1 MKYINIVLD
10 YLLFVILGVMSFTMA
25 INVLCRFC
33 LNFSIYWADELTQSL
48 MLWLTFLGAAVA
60 IREHLHYSFN
70 YIEQVAKGQWKKIF
84 TTINK
89 SITLIGIC
97 VLFFWSIEVTE
108 GIVDWVMPAMEFSRA
123 WIYGACPVGC
133 VFMLIYC
140 VTDIISSLKTS
151 NL

>member
-33 LNFSIYWADELTQSL
+33 LNFS
-48 MLWLTFLGAAVA
+48 GAAVA

-70 YIEQVAKGQWKKIF
+70 YIEQVAKGRWGKIL
-84 TTINK
+84 TIINK
-89 SITLIGIC
+89 SITLVGIC
-97 VLFFWSIEVTE
+97 ILFFWSVEVTE
-108 GIVDWVMPAMEFSRA
+108 GIVDWIMPAMEFSRA

-140 VTDIISSLKTS
+140 ITDIISSFKTL

>member
-70 YIEQVAKGQWKKIF
+70 YIEQVNYKQEYYFGWYLYLVFLECRSDRRYCGLDYA
-84 TTINK
+84 
-89 SITLIGIC
+89 C
-97 VLFFWSIEVTE
+97 
-108 GIVDWVMPAMEFSRA
+108 
-123 WIYGACPVGC
+123 YGV
-133 VFMLIYC
+133 
-140 VTDIISSLKTS
+140 
-151 NL
+151 

>member
-70 YIEQVAKGQWKKIF
+70 YIEQVAKGRWGKYSQL
-84 TTINK
+84 
-89 SITLIGIC
+89 SITVSLWLVFVSC
-97 VLFFWSIEVTE
+97 
-108 GIVDWVMPAMEFSRA
+108 FS
-123 WIYGACPVGC
+123 GV
-133 VFMLIYC
+133 
-140 VTDIISSLKTS
+140 
-151 NL
+151 